1 MALKN
6 KQLYNIAKH
15 INMAF
20 RLHLEHQLYNIAK
33 HIIKHIKFIWKSQI
47 LFYLWGSIP
56 RSGGIASED
65 KIPSGSCESVGL
77 LLQILAPWFLK
88 GLALQLL
95 LRSRMFQI
103 SLPLSFSHNIVVL
116 FVDVV
121 NPSSRPYAPAFKTQF
136 WNGKCQW
143 QYNPYTPST
152 CVVSQCCS
160 APGLTLWF
168 FHCLTNMMMTTPH
181 PTQYP
186 FMLNIPQWLTG
197 KTSFNRMVY
206 DVYGV
211 CWFAYNLRTS

>member
-1 MALKN
+1 MKVPNLVSPLGQHSKVWRYC
-6 KQLYNIAKH
+6 Q
-15 INMAF
+15 
-20 RLHLEHQLYNIAK
+20 
-33 HIIKHIKFIWKSQI
+33 
-47 LFYLWGSIP
+47 WGQDP
-56 RSGGIASED
+56 
-65 KIPSGSCESVGL
+65 K
-77 LLQILAPWFLK
+77 W
-88 GLALQLL
+88 L
-95 LRSRMFQI
+95 LRECRAVASDIGPLISQGSSPTVVTQFQI
-103 SLPLSFSHNIVVL
+103 SLPLSFSHSIVVL

-160 APGLTLWF
+160 APGLTLCF
-168 FHCLTNMMMTTPH
+168 FHYLTNMMMTTPH

-197 KTSFNRMVY
+197 KSLINRMVY

-211 CWFAYNLRTS
+211 CWFAYNLRTP